1 MWRGGSQRVSGS
13 RVWTM
18 SRVDARC
25 SCLRRE
31 LSACQGDTQLA
42 DCITNQQHTSVQS
55 PLTMVG
61 IAGKSK
67 ACLDCKRRRV
77 KVSPLCLRCAKAGI
91 QCRGYEKPIIWV
103 NRTPAQ
109 RDITALSVITHARVP
124 RGACA
129 SRWLDLLDQIRYQL
143 SGAAYDTAQF
153 RARALILL
161 QGIYL
166 PQPHVMEDSVDPTP
180 FSWPKAVCGMA
191 ASSEALDHALLAFCA
206 IQVRLSGETGI
217 SNDET
222 VQLYNTALGKVIR
235 DVGRNNDETC
245 LCSQQT
251 KAGVHMP
258 KGYPSFCDTAAYQRC
273 RHRAGEACACGFA

>member
-1 MWRGGSQRVSGS
+1 
-13 RVWTM
+13 M
-18 SRVDARC
+18 SKYAP
-25 SCLRRE
+25 LYTF
-31 LSACQGDTQLA
+31 LSSLDSW
-42 DCITNQQHTSVQS
+42 TSVDSVLSDPPQCD
-55 PLTMVG
+55 LT
-61 IAGKSK
+61 A
-67 ACLDCKRRRV
+67 
-77 KVSPLCLRCAKAGI
+77 PLCLRCAKAGI

-235 DVGRNNDETC
+235 DVARNNDETLAAIVVLSTC
-245 LCSQQT
+245 EVLTQ
-251 KAGVHMP
+251 
-258 KGYPSFCDTAAYQRC
+258 SFLRPGS
-273 RHRAGEACACGFA
+273 RG